1 MNDVKK
7 SEPER
12 TRQSRSFG
20 SFLLFLFV
28 LVIVLV
34 VFGGG
39 SVNKPDELTQDEYL
53 FALYAGRVES
63 QEFQIETDHA
73 SSIEGSYRKSRG
85 AEPRRFTT
93 RFSDIGDR
101 EDLLR
106 ELKARAYVDVS
117 PLELETA
124 VDGGYYRPLEVV
136 AVSTLR
142 AFEPAT
148 TGPAKGEPRPMDG
161 SADDRETRDDSVGS
175 ESGSDDGVVERGGAS
190 ADRHIDRADHLYV
203 HVLARSSSEW
213 TGAGDAPFPLRSA
226 SGSLWLAVDGRRLD
240 DLAALEN
247 TLSGAGA
254 AIERHTFD
262 LTGGT
267 SAAKISNMWGNF
279 AILFLPWLVIFAVLF
294 FFMRQLRG
302 QGGAGGVMNFGR
314 SRAQMYTKENRTNVT
329 FDDIAGAAEAKSEV
343 REIVEFLKNPGKF
356 QRIGG
361 RIPRGVLLNGPPGCG
376 KTLLAK
382 AIAGEAEVP
391 FFSISGSDF
400 VEMFVGVGASRVR
413 DLFKQARDN
422 SPCIIFLDEIDAVG
436 RRRGSGMGGGHD
448 EREQTLN
455 AILVEMDGFGTD
467 EGIIVVAATNRPDV
481 LDPALLRPGRFDRE
495 VTIDL
500 PDKDDRRAI
509 LEVHLRRVRTDDNVD
524 AEVLAR
530 STPSYSGAELAAI
543 INEAAIMA
551 VLAKRDAI
559 TMDDL
564 EEARDKVRYGRQK
577 ESRKIAEEDLEI
589 TAYHEAGHAVL
600 AALLPETDPPHKVTI
615 IPRGQALGVTM
626 VLPEK
631 ESYHTQRRR
640 LLSRLAMMFGGRIAE
655 QEFCGD
661 ISAGAYDDIRRATDL
676 ARAMVTEY
684 GMSDTIGPINYAER
698 QGSDF
703 LGTEIGRQVFHSEET
718 SQAIDREVRRI
729 LEDAYAQAEVV
740 IRANRAPLEECAR
753 ALLKYETITGDDV
766 RRMVAGESHT
776 TLRPDAPTPPP
787 APSGPPAG
795 EPQRRAVETDDG
807 GLDELP
813 GTPGLSPA

>member
-1 MNDVKK
+1 MTEAKKND
-7 SEPER
+7 PER
-12 TRQSRSFG
+12 SRQSRSFG
-20 SFLLFLFV
+20 TFLLFLFV
-28 LVIVLV
+28 LIIVLV
-34 VFGGG
+34 LVGGG
-39 SVNKPDELTQDEYL
+39 NVGKPDVLSQDEYL
-53 FALYAGRVES
+53 FHLYDGRVEA
-63 QEFQIETDHA
+63 QAIQIESNHA
-73 SSIEGSYRKSRG
+73 SKVEGRYRRAHGSELRRFETEFSDAALREDELREVKARRYEPIEPPALAEAIASGFYQPTQVVGITTTKAIEPPSTGPSGSAEESAEAVERPRSIE
-85 AEPRRFTT
+85 RR
-93 RFSDIGDR
+93 
-101 EDLLR
+101 E
-106 ELKARAYVDVS
+106 
-117 PLELETA
+117 
-124 VDGGYYRPLEVV
+124 
-136 AVSTLR
+136 
-142 AFEPAT
+142 
-148 TGPAKGEPRPMDG
+148 
-161 SADDRETRDDSVGS
+161 
-175 ESGSDDGVVERGGAS
+175 
-190 ADRHIDRADHLYV
+190 HLYV
-203 HVLARSSSEW
+203 EVLAR
-213 TGAGDAPFPLRSA
+213 ARGDLAPGSTAFPLPSA
-226 SGSLWLAVDGRRLD
+226 SGALWLRIEPSRIG
-240 DLAALEN
+240 DLAELQSDLVS
-247 TLSGAGA
+247 TGAVL
-254 AIERHTFD
+254 ERHTFD
-262 LTGGT
+262 ITSDGGT
-267 SAAKISNMWGNF
+267 TASKVSNVWSNF
-279 AILFLPWLVIFAVLF
+279 MLLFLPWILIIGVMF
-294 FFMRQLRG
+294 FFMRQLRS

-329 FDDIAGAAEAKSEV
+329 FDDVAGAREAKSEV
-343 REIVEFLKNPGKF
+343 REIVEFLKNPGRF

-361 RIPRGVLLNGPPGCG
+361 RIPRGVLLVGPPGCG

-500 PDKDDRRAI
+500 PDKEDRKAI
-509 LEVHLRRVRTDDNVD
+509 LDVHLRRVRTEAKVD
-524 AEVLAR
+524 SEVLAR

-543 INEAAIMA
+543 VNEAAIMA
-551 VLAKRDAI
+551 VLGKREAI
-559 TMDDL
+559 SMDDL

-577 ESRKIAEEDLEI
+577 ESRRIEEADRRI

-676 ARAMVTEY
+676 ARSMVTEY
-684 GMSDTIGPINYAER
+684 GMSEAIGPINYAER

-703 LGTEIGRQVFHSEET
+703 LGTEIGRAVFHSEET
-718 SQAIDREVRRI
+718 AQAIDREVRRI
-729 LEDAYAQAEVV
+729 LEEAYARATEV
-740 IRANRAPLEECAR
+740 IRTHRSAVEETTQ
-753 ALLKYETITGDDV
+753 ALLRYETISGAEVLRLV
-766 RRMVAGESHT
+766 RGESHRN
-776 TLRPDAPTPPP
+776 LRQDDQVPPP
-787 APSGPPAG
+787 APSGPAEG
-795 EPQRRAVETDDG
+795 GHRARVEPTEDG
-807 GLDELP
+807 LGGLP